1 LCKNTAAKY
10 HCPHFSNPNFITLKT
25 YFGGINWGKFMEQ
38 CRSLLRIFII
48 IMIVGFVEAFLIYSQ
63 PLLVFPIVSIWGN
76 IDMQIYSNIL
86 SLIIFIIN
94 PISVLIG
101 FYYLGKKLDLKSN
114 LKSVIIRL
122 LIGAYLGQ
130 FFAITIVN
138 LFSFS
143 WTFYL
148 INILST
154 LFLVIFFPA
163 FTALAI
169 AYLGNNREEPNEP

>member
-1 LCKNTAAKY
+1 
-10 HCPHFSNPNFITLKT
+10 
-25 YFGGINWGKFMEQ
+25 MEQ
-38 CRSLLRIFII
+38 RRSLLRIFII
-48 IMIVGFVEAFLIYSQ
+48 IIIVGFLEAFLVYSQ
-63 PLLVFPIVSIWGN
+63 PFVPFIIGN
-76 IDMQIYSNIL
+76 IQDMQIYRNIL

-114 LKSVIIRL
+114 LKSIIIRL

-148 INILST
+148 SNILST
-154 LFLVIFFPA
+154 LFLAIFFPA

-169 AYLGNNREEPNEP
+169 AYLGNNREAPNEP